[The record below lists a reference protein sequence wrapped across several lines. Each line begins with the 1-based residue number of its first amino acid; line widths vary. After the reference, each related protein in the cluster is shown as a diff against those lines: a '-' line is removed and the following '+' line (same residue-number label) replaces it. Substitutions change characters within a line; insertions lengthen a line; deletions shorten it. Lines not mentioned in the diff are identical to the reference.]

1 MTKIELTEK
10 MQDITGF
17 TKRESA
23 NIVDTVFSIMKE
35 TLNRGENLK
44 ISGFGNFEVKEK
56 TPRKGRNPQTGESI
70 MISRRRV
77 LSFKPSS
84 VLKSQL
90 NSES

>member
-17 TKRESA
+17 TKQESA

-44 ISGFGNFEVKEK
+44 ISGFGNFEIKEK
-56 TPRKGRNPQTGESI
+56 APRKGRNPQTGESI

-90 NSES
+90 NCES

>member
-10 MQDITGF
+10 MQLITGF

-23 NIVDTVFSIMKE
+23 NIVDTVFLIMKE
-35 TLNRGENLK
+35 TLNQGENLK

-56 TPRKGRNPQTGESI
+56 APRKGRNPLTGESI

-90 NSES
+90 NNET